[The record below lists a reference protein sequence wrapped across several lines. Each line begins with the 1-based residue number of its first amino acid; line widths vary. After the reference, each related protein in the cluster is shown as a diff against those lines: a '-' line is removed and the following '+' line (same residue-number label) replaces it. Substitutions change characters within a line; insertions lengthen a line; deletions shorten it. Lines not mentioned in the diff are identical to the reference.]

1 MVSNELIHAAILSKA
16 QASVAITSSLPD
28 GTKGIKESGYKGTDF
43 SYPCVRLAIEGQTDI
58 LGTNTNCPSQVD
70 FSFYVFSEKA
80 SSKEADQI
88 AGKIVTGF
96 RGISFEQDAVKF
108 VKIRI
113 LENIPAIAQDER
125 TWRAQ
130 IRCQSMI
137 HLA

>member
-1 MVSNELIHAAILSKA
+1 MIDNNLIQAALLAKAQSVAAITTALA
-16 QASVAITSSLPD
+16 AGAD
-28 GTKGIKESGYKGTDF
+28 GIKELDYKGTDF
-43 SYPCVRLAIEGQTDI
+43 SYPCIRIALEGQTDI
-58 LGTNTNCPSQVD
+58 AGTNTHCPSQVD

-80 SSKEADQI
+80 SSKEANQI
-88 AGKIVTGF
+88 AGKVVSAF
-96 RGISFEQDAVKF
+96 RGMSFSQSGVKF

-130 IRCQSMI
+130 IRCQSTI